1 MSTLSTVHT
10 FEVKS
15 KDAVVD
21 SKEGVI
27 HGVSMITGQLEAK
40 GHGLQVDKTTLKQIY
55 ECAKGMGKVP
65 VKTNHGTGV
74 DAVNGFLTNFRID
87 GDKVRGDWV
96 LLKAYPTTEHL
107 MEMAEKMPESVGLS
121 VAFRGDPELADGTP
135 VYFDVELKQH
145 YTLKAGQRMPV
156 PAGTK
161 LFARCSEL
169 VSTDLVASPAANPD
183 GMFSARPVDS
193 GTESMA
199 KPSTSA
205 VSTPAAGSADA
216 PPAWAQELISGFKQ
230 INERLDAIEA
240 GGGDDDLE
248 GLSEEEIQAG
258 LENGTLVDNGDG
270 TYSEVAS
277 DADGDGDGS
286 AEGEVEGGEDEGEGS
301 AEGVPAEAAAALQR
315 GDILTAFNVIARNA
329 AEQAFAVREAAEQR
343 KQEVIAFNALQAKAG
358 QVTELAAQQA
368 AQIKAL
374 QTELAEARKFST
386 VKPTAASNETTFFAA
401 KPQGGQLTT
410 FEEATAH
417 YATEFAKA
425 NPTKSKAAVQAEA
438 VAFATK
444 NHPELRLAW
453 EEKVGIRP
461 RR

>member
-1 MSTLSTVHT
+1 MSTFPTVHT

-40 GHGLQVDKTTLKQIY
+40 GHGQQVDKTTLKQIY

-96 LLKAYPTTEHL
+96 LLKAYPTTKHL

-135 VYFDVELKQH
+135 VYFDAELKQH
-145 YTLKAGQRMPV
+145 YTLKGGQRMPV

-193 GTESMA
+193 GNEGMA
-199 KPSTSA
+199 TNANPSA
-205 VSTPAAGSADA
+205 VSTPAASAAEA
-216 PPAWAQELISGFKQ
+216 PPAWAKGLIDQLSQ
-230 INERLDAIEA
+230 ISERLDAIEA

-258 LENGTLVDNGDG
+258 LEDGTLVDNGDG

-277 DADGDGDGS
+277 DADGDDDGS
-286 AEGEVEGGEDEGEGS
+286 AEGEAEGGEGEGEGS

-343 KQEVIAFNALQAKAG
+343 KQEVIAFNTLQAKAG

-386 VKPTAASNETTFFAA
+386 VKPTSASNETTFFAA

-425 NPTKSKAAVQAEA
+425 NPTASKSTVQADA
-438 VAFATK
+438 IKFATRQ
-444 NHPELRLAW
+444 HPDLHRDYL
-453 EEKVGIRP
+453 KRQGVIR
-461 RR
+461 